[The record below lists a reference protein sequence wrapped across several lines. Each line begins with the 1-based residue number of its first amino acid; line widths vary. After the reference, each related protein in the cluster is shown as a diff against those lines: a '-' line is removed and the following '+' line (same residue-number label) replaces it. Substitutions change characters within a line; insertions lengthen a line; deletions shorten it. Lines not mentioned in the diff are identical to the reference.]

1 MTQNCLQTHRHHTGQ
16 MEKRPKRSF
25 VPVENDGY
33 IKITIKEADDADLNP
48 VDKKEDDIH
57 SNPYSQYKM
66 PTF

>member
-1 MTQNCLQTHRHHTGQ
+1 